1 MLIKLVP
8 TKDLQ
13 KEDRNSLYKVV
24 QDIVPKTAMAKK
36 NKAKNWGMDTM
47 KSMTL

>member
-8 TKDLQ
+8 TKGLQ

-24 QDIVPKTAMAKK
+24 QNIVPKTAMAKK
-36 NKAKNWGMDTM
+36 NKAKTGSMATM
-47 KSMTL
+47 KSMIL